1 MKNIIFDLDGTL
13 IDSSSSILGSFA
25 EAFRQHGITPARPLT
40 PELIGP
46 PLMQCLSLIAGHDDA
61 ETLAALAQAFKQH
74 YDSEGY
80 KLTTVF
86 PGIEPMLALLA
97 RDHHLYIGTNK
108 RIYPTRRILEHLGWG
123 AYFQEVY
130 ALDYFH
136 PAVPNKAAMVGNIVA
151 AHGMSKTETMYI
163 GDRVEDGM
171 AAEAN
176 QLAFAMVTWG
186 YLDPAS
192 GDLQAHWLTFDQPQA
207 LAHAVAMH

>member
-46 PLMQCLSLIAGHDDA
+46 PLMQTLSLIAGHDDA
-61 ETLAALAQAFKQH
+61 DTLAALAQAFKQH

-86 PGIEPMLALLA
+86 PDIEAMLALLA
-97 RDHHLYIGTNK
+97 RDHALYIGTNK
-108 RIYPTRRILEHLGWG
+108 RIYPTRRILQHLGWEG
-123 AYFQEVY
+123 YFKEVY

-136 PAVPNKAAMVGNIVA
+136 PAVPNKAVMVGNILA
-151 AHGMSKTETMYI
+151 AHDMSKAETMYI
-163 GDRVEDGM
+163 GDRLEDGM

-186 YLDPAS
+186 YMDPAA
-192 GDLQAHWLTFDQPQA
+192 GDLQADWLSFDQPQA
-207 LAHAVAMH
+207 LAQAIVND

>member
-25 EAFRQHGITPARPLT
+25 EAFRQHGIKPARPLT
-40 PELIGP
+40 AELIGP
-46 PLMQCLSLIAGHDDA
+46 PLMQTLSLIAGHDDA
-61 ETLAALAQAFKQH
+61 DTLATLAQAFKQH

-80 KLTTVF
+80 KLATVF
-86 PGIEPMLALLA
+86 PDIEPMLALLA
-97 RDHHLYIGTNK
+97 RDHNLYIGTNK
-108 RIYPTRRILEHLGWG
+108 RIYPTRRILEHLGWD

-136 PAVPNKAAMVGNIVA
+136 PAVPNKATMVGNIIA
-151 AHGMSKTETMYI
+151 AHGMDKAETMYI
-163 GDRVEDGM
+163 GDRLEDGM

-192 GDLQAHWLTFDQPQA
+192 GDMQAHWLRFDQPQA
-207 LAHAVAMH
+207 LAQAITSQ

>member
-46 PLMQCLSLIAGHDDA
+46 PLMQCLALIAGHDDA
-61 ETLAALAQAFKQH
+61 DTLAALAQAFKQH

-80 KLTTVF
+80 KQTTVF
-86 PGIEPMLALLA
+86 PDIERMLALLA
-97 RDHHLYIGTNK
+97 RDHNLYIGTNK
-108 RIYPTRRILEHLGWG
+108 RIYPTRRILDHLGWG

-136 PAVPNKAAMVGNIVA
+136 PAVTK
-151 AHGMSKTETMYI
+151 YI

-171 AAEAN
+171 AAEAH

-186 YLDPAS
+186 YLDPSS
-192 GDLQAHWLTFDQPQA
+192 GDMQAHWLTFDQPQA
-207 LAHAVAMH
+207 LAQAIAKQ

>member
-13 IDSSSSILGSFA
+13 VDSSSSILISYA
-25 EAFRQHGITPARPLT
+25 EAFRQHGITPARALT

-46 PLMQCLSLIAGHDDA
+46 PLMQTLSLIAGHDDA
-61 ETLAALAQAFKQH
+61 DTLAALAQAFKQH

-86 PGIEPMLALLA
+86 PDIEAMLAALA
-97 RDHHLYIGTNK
+97 RDHALYIGTNK
-108 RIYPTRRILEHLGWG
+108 RIYPTRRILQHLGWEP
-123 AYFQEVY
+123 YFKEVY

-136 PAVPNKAAMVGNIVA
+136 PAVPNKAAMVSNIVT
-151 AHGMSKTETMYI
+151 AHGMDKSETIYI
-163 GDRVEDGM
+163 GDRLEDGM

-186 YLDPAS
+186 YLDPAA
-192 GDLQAHWLTFDQPQA
+192 GDLQPHWLRFDRPQA
-207 LAHAVAMH
+207 LAEAIAPQ